1 MGCPCTCFCFY
12 VGLIYILNFL
22 YQALKHTFIYVFP
35 KKQDEDWL
43 TRFGKGS
50 YVLIT
55 GCTSGIGLKFTE
67 LIASRGFNLILW
79 SRSLTKLE
87 KLRNSLGAQYPS
99 ADIRIIAKDFT
110 QSCENDFFETA
121 LEPVKDLDVSIL
133 INNVGV
139 TFPKVDFA
147 DADPQD
153 IVDNININMI
163 PQSVLNSKFIKKLQD
178 RENESGIID
187 LASTAGCAP
196 FPLAKIYGASKCFNR
211 YFTFGLSNYFST
223 DKLTFLSVNP
233 GPVSTYMMRI
243 LSKDLYAKISSVIDR
258 GFSLAIVDTHQ
269 CVTGVLRSFGK
280 HPWTGGAIV
289 HSWLYL
295 VLETLNDFSLMLD
308 PVIFI
313 GKKVARMIKK

>member
-1 MGCPCTCFCFY
+1 MGCPCTCVCFY
-12 VGLIYILNFL
+12 IGLIYILNFL
-22 YQALKHTFIYVFP
+22 YQALKLTYIYVFP
-35 KKQDEDWL
+35 ERQDEDC

-79 SRSLTKLE
+79 SRSETKLE
-87 KLRNSLGAQYPS
+87 KLRSSLSAQYPS

-110 QSCENDFFETA
+110 QCYEKDFFEKA

-163 PQSVLNSKFIKKLQD
+163 PQAVLNSKFIQKLQE
-178 RENESGIID
+178 REKDSGVID
-187 LASTAGCAP
+187 FASTAACAP
-196 FPLAKIYGASKCFNR
+196 FPLAKIYGATKCFNR
-211 YFTFGLSNYFST
+211 YMTFGLGNYFST
-223 DKLTFLSVNP
+223 DRLNFLSVNP
-233 GPVSTYMMRI
+233 GPVSTYMLRL
-243 LSKDLYAKISSVIDR
+243 LSKDLFSKISNVVDSSFR
-258 GFSLAIVDTHQ
+258 MLTVDTHQ
-269 CVTGVLRSFGK
+269 CVTGVVRTFGK
-280 HPWTGGAIV
+280 NSWTGGAIT

-295 VLETLNDFSLMLD
+295 ILETVSDFSLMLD
-308 PVIFI
+308 PVVFI
-313 GKKVARMIKK
+313 GRAVARMIKK